1 MILTDMVGKSMV
13 YENLNKVR
21 VVKEEL
27 PKKKKKKAN
36 KSDILGIGS

>member
-27 PKKKKKKAN
+27 PKKKKKAN